1 MYEAYQQPTT
11 RQYGPWLS
19 FVKQKYRKGYAIP
32 GLEYQAN
39 GIRSY
44 TLWNTRDS
52 VIRILPGYDPAT
64 GEIFPQNIRCNEYV
78 TDGSYKDYLSDT
90 FMTASIVAGFGQQG
104 MTFITSYAPGS
115 ADQEKW
121 GGNTVIK
128 IFTRNVANT
137 VTAAQ
142 QGKKSRF
149 GIIPEMRK
157 WCDPMNGP
165 LKYDH
170 MALLVQALVFK
181 INGRDSQDAN
191 KNPIVDE
198 EGNPLPLLGVVGID
212 SKASIG
218 AVMQALVEPANPG
231 MPLNPATNN
240 KYGSMCELDSNVL
253 YLNSVDNPNG
263 KGHMLRPSVQ
273 APGKGWTPT
282 PFPLTAEDVKS
293 LWVPWE
299 ELLQYMTAEEQLS
312 YLANEFGSD
321 SVNYFVGTDPLFAG
335 KLEIPE
341 EIKNAGYGRYQQ
353 FMGGSATV
361 STATQTSGI
370 AKATFGMPKM
380 GQANKVESALNAGFV
395 SAPKPQGPVFGNTK
409 LGPDGT
415 LQSTPPRPK
424 TGLTGLRP
432 NSTIDQNQL
441 RAALAGIH
449 GKQASASQSN
459 LASQILTDNNLE
471 DYSEDIPEPDMG
483 SPRMMPYQDE
493 EPEREF

>member
-483 SPRMMPYQDE
+483 SLRMMPYQDE

>member
-1 MYEAYQQPTT
+1 MLQAFQQATT

-19 FVKQKYRKGYAIP
+19 FVKQQYRKGYSIP

-64 GEIFPQNIRCNEYV
+64 GEIFPQNVRCNEYT
-78 TDGSYKDYLSDT
+78 TDGSYTDYLSDT
-90 FMTASIVAGFGQQG
+90 FMTASIVVGFGQQG

-115 ADQEKW
+115 PDAERW

-128 IFTRNVANT
+128 VFTRNVSNS
-137 VTAAQ
+137 VLAAS
-142 QGKKSRF
+142 QGKKARF
-149 GIIPEMRK
+149 GVTPEMRK

-181 INGRDSQDAN
+181 INGRENLDAN

-198 EGNPLPLLGVVGID
+198 AGNPMPFLGVVGID

-231 MPLNPATNN
+231 LPLNPATNN

-282 PFPLTAEDVKS
+282 PFPLTEEDVKA

-299 ELLQYMTAEEQLS
+299 QLLQYMTAEEQLK
-312 YLANEFGSD
+312 YLADEFGAD
-321 SVNYFVGTDPLFAG
+321 SVNYFVGTDPQFAG
-335 KLEIPE
+335 KLEIPV
-341 EIKNAGYGRYQQ
+341 EIKNAGYGRYQS
-353 FMGGSATV
+353 FVGGSAQVQTK
-361 STATQTSGI
+361 TAQ
-370 AKATFGMPKM
+370 AAPPRNAFGMPKT
-380 GQANKVESALNAGFV
+380 GVQQPQKLAEVALDSAFV
-395 SAPKPQGPVFGNTK
+395 SAPK
-409 LGPDGT
+409 
-415 LQSTPPRPK
+415 PK

-432 NSTIDQNQL
+432 NSTINQDQL
-441 RAALAGIH
+441 KAALAGIN
-449 GKQASASQSN
+449 GKKAETNKQANMAKQLLN
-459 LASQILTDNNLE
+459 DQHLE
-471 DYSEDIPEPDMG
+471 DYSDDIPEEPDMMPP
-483 SPRMMPYQDE
+483 PRQYPTGDE
-493 EPEREF
+493 EF

>member
-1 MYEAYQQPTT
+1 MLQAFQQATT

-19 FVKQKYRKGYAIP
+19 FVKQQYRKGYSIP

-64 GEIFPQNIRCNEYV
+64 GEIFPQNVRCNEYT
-78 TDGSYKDYLSDT
+78 TDGSYTDYLSDT
-90 FMTASIVAGFGQQG
+90 FMTASIVVGFGQQG

-115 ADQEKW
+115 PDAEKW

-128 IFTRNVANT
+128 VFTRNVSNS
-137 VTAAQ
+137 VLAAS
-142 QGKKSRF
+142 QGKKPRF
-149 GIIPEMRK
+149 GVTQEMRK

-181 INGRDSQDAN
+181 INGRENMDAN
-191 KNPIVDE
+191 KNPIVDDA
-198 EGNPLPLLGVVGID
+198 GNPMPFIGVVGID

-231 MPLNPATNN
+231 LPLNPATNN

-282 PFPLTAEDVKS
+282 PFPLTEEDVKA

-299 ELLQYMTAEEQLS
+299 QLLQYMTAEEQLK
-312 YLANEFGSD
+312 YLADEFGAD
-321 SVNYFVGTDPLFAG
+321 SVNYFVGTDPQFAG
-335 KLEIPE
+335 KLEIPA
-341 EIKNAGYGRYQQ
+341 EIKNAGYGRYQS
-353 FMGGSATV
+353 FMGNAPQPQTK
-361 STATQTSGI
+361 TAQAAPQRNAFGI
-370 AKATFGMPKM
+370 PKV
-380 GQANKVESALNAGFV
+380 QQSPAESALKNAYV
-395 SAPKPQGPVFGNTK
+395 PSPT
-409 LGPDGT
+409 
-415 LQSTPPRPK
+415 PK
-424 TGLTGLRP
+424 TGLAGLRP
-432 NSTIDQNQL
+432 NSTINQEQL
-441 RAALAGIH
+441 KATLAGIR
-449 GKQASASQSN
+449 GKQEPANAQAN
-459 LASQILTDNNLE
+459 KAMQLLKDQNLE
-471 DYSEDIPEPDMG
+471 DYTDEIPEPEMD
-483 SPRMMPYQDE
+483 SPMMRPYQGE
-493 EPEREF
+493 EQEF

>member
-1 MYEAYQQPTT
+1 MYEVFQQPTT

-32 GLEYQAN
+32 GLEYQTN

-181 INGRDSQDAN
+181 INGRDNQDAN

-198 EGNPLPLLGVVGID
+198 DGNPLPLLGVVGID

-282 PFPLTAEDVKS
+282 PFPLTAEDVKA

-341 EIKNAGYGRYQQ
+341 EIRNAGYGRYQQ
-353 FMGGSATV
+353 FMGGSAPAPTPQPN
-361 STATQTSGI
+361 A
-370 AKATFGMPKM
+370 ARATFGMPKM
-380 GQANKVESALNAGFV
+380 GQQVNKVESALNTGFTP
-395 SAPKPQGPVFGNTK
+395 APQPKVG
-409 LGPDGT
+409 LGK
-415 LQSTPPRPK
+415 PK

-441 RAALAGIH
+441 KAALAGIH
-449 GKQASASQSN
+449 GKQPGASQAN
-459 LASQILTDNNLE
+459 MANKILTDNNLD
-471 DYSEDIPEPDMG
+471 DYSEDIPQPDME

-493 EPEREF
+493 EPDREF